1 MEQYSALKEAL
12 NGEEVAQQTINVPGQ
27 VSVFT
32 DTSGNVYWI
41 TYETSEDAS
50 FGTVRSPQGEVIR
63 EFRIPGHF

>member
-12 NGEEVAQQTINVPGQ
+12 NGEEVAQQTIHVPGQ

-32 DTSGNVYWI
+32 GTSRNVYWI
-41 TYETSEDAS
+41 TYEASEDAS